1 MVFSA
6 PGYVGDYSVAV
17 PAGLAVG
24 DTFQFDG
31 DLVKEAPPR
40 EKKSA
45 LDGPRQQPGAFVRAP
60 VAVPAAMGSVG
71 VRGRGPLDRPR
82 GRLPVRAE
90 AKAQAK
96 LHAASAEKVLTPPT
110 VV

>member
-45 LDGPRQQPGAFVRAP
+45 LDGPRHQPGAFVRAP
-60 VAVPAAMGSVG
+60 VAVPMAMGSVWVCVGAGRLTARAG
-71 VRGRGPLDRPR
+71 VCRCGQRPR
-82 GRLPVRAE
+82 RRPSCTPRARRRC
-90 AKAQAK
+90 
-96 LHAASAEKVLTPPT
+96 
-110 VV
+110 